1 MSQGLTLHWKHFH
14 FKTGK
19 NDDNFNL
26 TVGISLSG
34 NDAYKR
40 RASQTRQ
47 TFKKVHFLIMEEQIK
62 KKDRKKE
69 IEKKTLTEAI
79 MLIQCYYCFSICL
92 VFLHMFSVSHM
103 FSKHKENKFIIL
115 FFDDTILCNK
125 SIDILTY

>member
-1 MSQGLTLHWKHFH
+1 MTIISILPWVFHSVAMMLTRDEQVKQGKHLGR
-14 FKTGK
+14 T
-19 NDDNFNL
+19 N
-26 TVGISLSG
+26 
-34 NDAYKR
+34 
-40 RASQTRQ
+40 
-47 TFKKVHFLIMEEQIK
+47 K